1 MGRQACLTVPAYER
15 AFVSAFPVARSSA
28 STFAPE
34 LISIFCATTLPDKIA
49 VEAKLTFMAA
59 IVPLSFPSIVTD
71 LARTLPSTL
80 PVPVTIK
87 TSTVKSPIILPP
99 NSTIPSLCQSP
110 WVYCALESYLKW
122 ISFFANCSKVFY

>member
-1 MGRQACLTVPAYER
+1 MPTYER

-59 IVPLSFPSIVTD
+59 IGCCQTKPHPS
-71 LARTLPSTL
+71 
-80 PVPVTIK
+80 
-87 TSTVKSPIILPP
+87 
-99 NSTIPSLCQSP
+99 QS
-110 WVYCALESYLKW
+110 AM
-122 ISFFANCSKVFY
+122 IT